1 MEGFTL
7 LAFTFVG
14 LVVGGASVFLLTKGW
29 IRSVEQKS
37 SAQLESSRTALTE
50 RLAAVELRL
59 EQTLVRASDLDE
71 SNRNLQV
78 ELMTEKERRAAAE
91 EKNTRVSELDQMIRT
106 QAATMVKLQEEA
118 ISLNTEKACLKAEL
132 ENATK
137 SADARLELANK
148 HFEEKLSLLI
158 DAREE
163 FTAQFKNLA
172 NGILETNTKR
182 FTDQNRTNIDA
193 LLKPLS
199 DKIKDFE
206 KKVEDTYDKESKQRF
221 SLESEIRSLRQL
233 NTQISQDA
241 VNLTNALKGQ
251 TKTQGT
257 WGEFILERVLESS
270 GLVKGR
276 EYDAQLCETDVD
288 GRRMQP
294 DVVVHLPEDRHLII
308 DSKVNLRA
316 YEQCCTLP
324 SGPDRDEAAKRH
336 IQGLRRHIDQ
346 LSTKEYQDRF
356 QINSVDFAMMF
367 VPIESAYSMAVE
379 LDSSIFDEALRKRIV
394 IVTPSTLHAMLRT
407 IALIWR
413 QEYQSRNAIEIAQR
427 SGALY
432 DKFVGFTKDLEELGD
447 KLRAAQRSYDEAHKK
462 LCNGQGNLVSRSE
475 RLRELGA
482 KARKRL
488 SASLVSESAADTP
501 NDSTIEQ
508 KNLLGPD
515 LLVLD
520 VG

>member
-1 MEGFTL
+1 MEGFTF
-7 LAFTFVG
+7 LACTLVG
-14 LVVGGASVFLLTKGW
+14 LVIGAGTVFLFSKGW

-37 SAQLESSRTALTE
+37 SAQLESFRTALTG
-50 RLAAVELRL
+50 RLVAVELLL
-59 EQTLVRASDLDE
+59 EQTLVRASNLDE
-71 SNRNLQV
+71 TNRNLQV

-91 EKNTRVSELDQMIRT
+91 EKNTRVSELDEMIRT
-106 QAATMVKLQEEA
+106 QEEA
-118 ISLNTEKACLKAEL
+118 ISLKTEKARLKAEL

-137 SADARLELANK
+137 SADARLEAANK

-172 NGILETNTKR
+172 NGILETNAKR
-182 FTDQNRTNIDA
+182 FTEQNRTNIDA

-241 VNLTNALKGQ
+241 VNLTNALKGK

-276 EYDAQLCETDVD
+276 EYDAQLCDTDVD

-294 DVVVHLPEDRHLII
+294 DVIVHLPEDRHLII

-316 YEQCCTLP
+316 YEQCCTFP
-324 SGPDRDEAAKRH
+324 SGSDRDEAAKRH

-346 LSTKEYQDRF
+346 LSTKEYQNRF
-356 QINSVDFAMMF
+356 QINSVDFVMMF

-407 IALIWR
+407 IASIWR

-462 LCNGQGNLVSRSE
+462 LCHGQGNLVSRSE
-475 RLRELGA
+475 KLRELGA
-482 KARKRL
+482 MVRKRL
-488 SASLVSESAADTP
+488 SASLVSESAAE
-501 NDSTIEQ
+501 SLEKSKGEKI
-508 KNLLGPD
+508 
-515 LLVLD
+515 
-520 VG
+520 